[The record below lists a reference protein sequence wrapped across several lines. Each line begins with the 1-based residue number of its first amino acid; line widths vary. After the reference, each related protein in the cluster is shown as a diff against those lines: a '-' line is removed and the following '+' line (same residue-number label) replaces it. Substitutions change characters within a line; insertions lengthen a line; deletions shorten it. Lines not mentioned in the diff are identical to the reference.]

1 MGEIYRSLYSVIPAR
16 VRDDHSL
23 RPNAKLLYGELS
35 ALAQAEGY
43 CWAWNAHLAETLG
56 ISKRT
61 VEDLLKQLRDRGH
74 IQLEVERDPDTNEVI
89 RRKIWICGP
98 PGASVPPPPE
108 NGGRVPV
115 KSGGPP
121 R

>member
-74 IQLEVERDPDTNEVI
+74 IQLEVERDPDTCLLYTSRLSLWTAMRMTRMWRMMITN
-89 RRKIWICGP
+89 
-98 PGASVPPPPE
+98 
-108 NGGRVPV
+108 
-115 KSGGPP
+115 
-121 R
+121 